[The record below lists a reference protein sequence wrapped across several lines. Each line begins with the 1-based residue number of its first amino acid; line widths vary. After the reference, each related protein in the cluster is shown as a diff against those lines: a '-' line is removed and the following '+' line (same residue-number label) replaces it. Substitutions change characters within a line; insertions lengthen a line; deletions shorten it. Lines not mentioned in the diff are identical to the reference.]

1 MIESILSDILGIE
14 EYRVRGFLRRRVIS
28 RIGEI
33 KGAELYRFEKDGSGY
48 EQGTVVVL
56 GDEPR
61 IIRGYPKI
69 RRALLLERTLERHFE
84 LVPEL
89 AVEEKMNGYNV
100 RICMIEN
107 ELVALTRGGFPC
119 PYTTHKAKK
128 LINEEFFRDHPDL
141 VLCAEAVGPENPYVP
156 KDIYGVKSLD
166 FFVFDIMREDLRIPV
181 KDKIELCESYGIKMA
196 RLFGFFRRD
205 QASEEI
211 KRIVR
216 ELGREGREGVVI
228 KDPEMLVEPLKYTSS
243 ESNCSDLSYGF
254 RFYSDYAVHFFLSR
268 VIREAFQS
276 FEFGED
282 EEERRK
288 RAERIGKS
296 ILEPMVET
304 IERVSKGERIAERI
318 TLRVDSPD
326 IIIEFQKHL
335 RRMGIDASFGEI
347 REENGEYLVEMFRYY
362 NSTTDKTKAIL
373 EGRTWS

>member
-14 EYRVRGFLRRRVIS
+14 EYRIRGFLKRRVIS
-28 RIGEI
+28 RVGEI
-33 KGAELYRFEKDGSGY
+33 GGLELYRFEKDGSGY

-56 GDEPR
+56 GEEPR

-69 RRALLLERTLERHFE
+69 RRALLLEKTIKKHFE
-84 LVPEL
+84 LVQEL

-100 RICMIEN
+100 RICMIGN

-119 PYTTHKAKK
+119 PYTTHKARK
-128 LINEEFFRDHPDL
+128 LINADFFRDNPDF

-156 KDIYGVKSLD
+156 KDIYGVSSLD
-166 FFVFDIMREDLRIPV
+166 FFVFDIMKEDLRIPV
-181 KDKIELCESYGIKMA
+181 RERIELCESYGIKGV
-196 RLFGFFRRD
+196 RLFGFFKKD
-205 QASEEI
+205 EASEEI
-211 KRIVR
+211 KRIVM

-254 RFYSDYAVHFFLSR
+254 RFYSEYAVHFFLSR

-276 FEFGED
+276 FEFNES
-282 EEERRK
+282 EEERRR
-288 RAERIGKS
+288 RAERIGES
-296 ILEPMVET
+296 ILEPMIET
-304 IERVSKGERIAERI
+304 IERVSKGERIAERVI
-318 TLRVDSPD
+318 LRVDSPEV
-326 IIIEFQKHL
+326 ILEFQRHL

-362 NSTTDKTKAIL
+362 NSTTDKTRSIL
-373 EGRTWS
+373 EGGTWS